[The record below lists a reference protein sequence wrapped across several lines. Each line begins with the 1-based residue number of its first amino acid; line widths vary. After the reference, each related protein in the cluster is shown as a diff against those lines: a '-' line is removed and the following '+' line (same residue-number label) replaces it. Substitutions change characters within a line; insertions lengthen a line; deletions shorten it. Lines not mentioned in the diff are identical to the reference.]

1 MFRLKRTPLGLW
13 ETRRAVGTAYWP
25 GLAGEGA
32 GLKSSSDS
40 VDQTTHPGVG
50 FSCQE
55 NRMAFKGKGHHTQQ
69 DLAEV

>member
-1 MFRLKRTPLGLW
+1 M
-13 ETRRAVGTAYWP
+13 GTAYWP

-40 VDQTTHPGVG
+40 VDQTTHPGMG

-55 NRMAFKGKGHHTQQ
+55 NRMAFKGEGHSPQQ